1 MKYRLGLREITEADI
16 KADCPFMPDPE
27 DYEVDVA
34 AFADEFNQLEIV
46 ESAFVENNDLIIHL
60 AKGGDIEQLRK
71 AGISIHQN
79 YWDKLRTT
87 GFEK

>member
-1 MKYRLGLREITEADI
+1 MREITEADI

-60 AKGGDIEQLRK
+60 AKGGDIEQL
-71 AGISIHQN
+71 
-79 YWDKLRTT
+79 
-87 GFEK
+87 